1 MTMPKSTKK
10 LPSWFEEEKHGK
22 AGLPKTAGERTKQ
35 LSPDPAAARKP
46 GISGDEKTRTAS
58 DRRLFENLKDNPAP
72 LVLAVLALFVLG
84 TFWFV
89 VLEEPASDQA
99 SVREEVE
106 SNSKSAVN
114 PFSSGAI
121 RDSDVTFDGLEVK
134 DGEATLKGAGLE
146 WSGIVSDK
154 EGGGETVTLE
164 GPTAAQLERGFD
176 LGQSSIETGVY
187 AIAQR
192 SGEVLHVTT
201 HSLETS
207 ESIGDT
213 TLGTV
218 YALDNGELSGY
229 AYYLDERDGNSERIT
244 RTYVIPGKE
253 SYRVSFEAEPGTFV
267 PLLVGWRGFDSGSQQ
282 DFQEQQG
289 GQ

>member
-1 MTMPKSTKK
+1 MT
-10 LPSWFEEEKHGK
+10 
-22 AGLPKTAGERTKQ
+22 
-35 LSPDPAAARKP
+35 
-46 GISGDEKTRTAS
+46 GDEKTRTAS
-58 DRRLFENLKDNPAP
+58 EHNLFETLRNNPAP
-72 LVLAVLALFVLG
+72 LVLVALALIVLG
-84 TFWFV
+84 ALWFV
-89 VLEEPASDQA
+89 VFGESTSDQA
-99 SVREEVE
+99 PVREKAGA
-106 SNSKSAVN
+106 NSENVVD
-114 PFSSGAI
+114 PFSSGAV
-121 RDSDVTFDGLEVK
+121 RDSGVTFDALEVK

-146 WSGIVSDK
+146 WSGIVSEK

-192 SGEVLHVTT
+192 SGEVLHVST
-201 HSLETS
+201 HSLETA
-207 ESIGDT
+207 EGAEDT

-229 AYYLDERDGNSERIT
+229 AYYLDERDGSSERT
-244 RTYVIPGKE
+244 VRTYVIPGKE

-267 PLLVGWRGFDSGSQQ
+267 PLLVGWRGFDRGSQQ
-282 DFQEQQG
+282 DDQEQQG